1 MHLSLVSGIITVFYL
16 KYSAATTATFGGPR
30 QMPDTDNGDDDE
42 EDDFRFNGDPN
53 VAVVQPLVRRQSNLS
68 RLFFLRPILDR
79 FQFQK

>member
-1 MHLSLVSGIITVFYL
+1 
-16 KYSAATTATFGGPR
+16 
-30 QMPDTDNGDDDE
+30 MPDTDNGDDDE